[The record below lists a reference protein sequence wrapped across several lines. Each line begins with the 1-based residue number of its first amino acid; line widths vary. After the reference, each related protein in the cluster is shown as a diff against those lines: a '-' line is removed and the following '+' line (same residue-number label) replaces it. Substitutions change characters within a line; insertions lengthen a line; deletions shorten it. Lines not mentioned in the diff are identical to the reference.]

1 MEKFLDLQTHYIM
14 TTNLLAKPNSSQ
26 LLPINYKDFFE
37 EIKKKILEAQL
48 RASLSVNSELVKL
61 YWSIGKSILEKQS
74 KEGWGAK
81 IIDRMAKDLATEF
94 PGISG
99 FSVRNLKYMRK
110 FAEIYPDPQF
120 VQTLLAQIPWWHNI
134 LLIEKLKD
142 PDARNWYAHQVL
154 QKGWSGRALEE
165 AIKSNLYKRQGKAVT
180 NFKTC
185 LPDPH
190 SRLAIDILKSPYNFG
205 FLSLTN
211 DYVEK
216 ELERGLIDNLE
227 KLILELGQGFAF
239 IGRQYHIEIAG
250 DDYYLDM
257 LFYHI
262 KLRCFCVVEL
272 KTTDFKPEYAG
283 KLNFYLAAVDR
294 QIKHP
299 SDNPSIGM
307 IICRTKNDLKV
318 EYSLERSTMPMGVS
332 EYEVTILDTLP
343 KELEGT
349 LPTAAEIEAKL
360 TEHRTE
366 DASDRD
372 HF

>member
-1 MEKFLDLQTHYIM
+1 M
-14 TTNLLAKPNSSQ
+14 TANSLTKSTRSQ
-26 LLPINYKDFFE
+26 ILPIGYGEFLE
-37 EIKKKILEAQL
+37 TIKKRIREAQL
-48 RASLSVNSELVKL
+48 RASLSVNGELIQL
-61 YWSIGKSILEKQS
+61 YWSIGKSILEKQT
-74 KEGWGAK
+74 KEGWGSK
-81 IIDRMAKDLATEF
+81 IIDRMATDLAADF
-94 PGISG
+94 PGASG

-110 FAEIYPDPQF
+110 FAEVYSDPQF

-134 LLIEKLKD
+134 LLIEKLKE
-142 PDARNWYAHQVL
+142 PAERNWYTHQIL
-154 QKGWSGRALEE
+154 QNGWSGRALEE
-165 AIKSNLYKRQGKAVT
+165 AIKSNLYRRKGRAVT
-180 NFKTC
+180 NFKAC

-190 SRLAIDILKSPYNFG
+190 SCLANDILKSPYNFG
-205 FLSLTN
+205 FLTLTN
-211 DYVEK
+211 DYVEQ
-216 ELERGLIDNLE
+216 ELERGLINNLE

-239 IGRQYHIEIAG
+239 IGRQYPIEIAG

-294 QIKHP
+294 QLKHP

-332 EYEVTILDTLP
+332 EYEVSILDALP

-360 TEHRTE
+360 IEHRVE
-366 DASDRD
+366 DTLDKNSERRG
-372 HF
+372 